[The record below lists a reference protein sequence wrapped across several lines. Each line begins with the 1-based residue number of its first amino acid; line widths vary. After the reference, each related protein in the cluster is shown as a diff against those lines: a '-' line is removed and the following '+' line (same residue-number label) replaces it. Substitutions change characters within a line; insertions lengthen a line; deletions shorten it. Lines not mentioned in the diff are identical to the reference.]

1 MAVKQVRVKINNAWT
16 VLTYNSAS
24 GKYEA
29 TIAAPNMTSYNVN
42 DGHYYPV
49 TVEATNM
56 AGTVTTK
63 DDTDSVLGTSLRLK
77 VKEITAPEIS
87 ISSPTAAAY
96 LSTNTPEIVFTVTDE
111 TNGSG
116 VDITSLKIKVDTTT
130 YINTSG
136 GVTVTSIINGYSVK
150 FIPQTALSDGEH
162 MVTIECSDH
171 DGNAAESKS
180 VAFTVDTVAPTL
192 TISQPAEDGLY
203 VAESVYTVKGVTNDA
218 TSSVATVTV
227 KLNGVDQGTV
237 TIDASGSFSK
247 SVTLSE
253 GTNAIEVTATDKA
266 GKTTTISRTINL
278 DTSALNIT
286 AVAITPN
293 PVNTGSSYV
302 IAVTIEE

>member
-16 VLTYNSAS
+16 VLTYNNTS

-29 TIAAPNMTSYNVN
+29 TIAAPNITSYNVN
-42 DGHYYPV
+42 DRHYYPV

-56 AGTVTTK
+56 AGTVTAK
-63 DDTDSVLGTSLRLK
+63 DDTDSELGASLRLK
-77 VKEITAPEIS
+77 VKEVIAPEIS

-116 VDITSLKIKVDTTT
+116 VDVTSLKIKVDTAVYT
-130 YINTSG
+130 NTSN
-136 GVTVTSIINGYSVK
+136 GVAVTSITNGYSIK
-150 FIPQTALSDGEH
+150 FVPQTALSDGEH
-162 MVTIECSDH
+162 TVTIECSDH

-192 TISQPAEDGLY
+192 TISQPAGDGLY

-218 TSSVATVTV
+218 TSSVATVTI

-237 TIDASGSFSK
+237 TIDTNGTFSK
-247 SVTLSE
+247 TITLSE
-253 GTNAIEVTATDKA
+253 GANTIEVTATDKA
-266 GKTTTISRTINL
+266 GKITTISRTINL
-278 DTSALNIT
+278 DTSSLNIT
-286 AVAITPN
+286 AVTITPN
-293 PVNTGSSYV
+293 PVNTGSSYM
-302 IAVTIEE
+302 IAVIIEE